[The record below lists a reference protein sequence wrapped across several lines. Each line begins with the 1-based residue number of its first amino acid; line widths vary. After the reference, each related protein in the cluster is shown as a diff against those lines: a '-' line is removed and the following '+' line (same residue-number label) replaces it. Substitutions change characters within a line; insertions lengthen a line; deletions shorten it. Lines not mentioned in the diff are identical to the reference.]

1 MAAKWR
7 IEFYEDA
14 QGRRPVEKWID
25 GLSDQ
30 KAGAVILALQEVLAV
45 DGIELVSSAWLKP
58 LGSGLYEFRIRHSAS
73 EIQAM
78 YKVAN
83 RVLARGTTA
92 ILLRVFVAFEGEKLI
107 VLLGAYDKGKN
118 DKQSFQQAQIEI
130 ARKRLRDWKRRRA

>member
-7 IEFYEDA
+7 IEFYEDT
-14 QGRRPVEKWID
+14 QGRIPVEKWID
-25 GLSDQ
+25 GLGDQ
-30 KAGAVILALQEVLAV
+30 KAEAVVMALKEVLGV
-45 DGIELVSSAWLKP
+45 SGIKLASGAWLKA
-58 LGSGLYEFRIRHSAS
+58 LGGGLYEFRIRHSAS

-83 RVLARGTTA
+83 KGLVGGAEA
-92 ILLRVFVAFEGEKLI
+92 ILLKVFVAFEREKLI

-118 DKQSFQQAQIEI
+118 DKQGFQQAQIEI

>member
-1 MAAKWR
+1 VDAKWK

-14 QGRRPVEKWID
+14 QGRMPVEKWID

-30 KAGAVILALQEVLAV
+30 KAEAVIVALQEVLAV
-45 DGIELVSSAWLKP
+45 NGISLASGGWLKP
-58 LGSGLYEFRIRHSAS
+58 LGGGLYEFRIRHSKN

-83 RVLARGTTA
+83 WDLVGRAEA

-118 DKQSFQQAQIEI
+118 DKQGFQQAQIEI